1 MDEFVEADVRRL
13 DGDICPYAYGRSG
26 PEGSGYKFCRF
37 RSALLGADEVGGIRQ
52 AGD

>member
-1 MDEFVEADVRRL
+1 MDEFIQPHVRRL

-26 PEGSGYKFCRF
+26 PKDSGDKFCRF
-37 RSALLGADEVGGIRQ
+37 RSALLGADEVRGIRQ